1 MKTNNSPIQLNE
13 NFMRLVSGAATLS
26 NIITERNAERSAR
39 LAREDAYSRRHREMA
54 EAADAFGIN
63 YCR

>member
-13 NFMRLVSGAATLS
+13 NFMRLASGAATLG
-26 NIITERNAERSAR
+26 NIIAERNAQRATR
-39 LAREDAYSRRHREMA
+39 MAREDAYGRRHREMA
-54 EAADAFGIN
+54 ELADPFSVN